1 MASETSSYDAAPQP
15 SRPVKRPGSA
25 GAAFAYRDFRIVWFG
40 SFASNV
46 GTWMQTAV
54 QGAYAYK
61 LTHSSTF
68 VGALGLAQLGP
79 LLLLAMVGGVIADRI
94 DRRRWIMWMQSEQAV
109 FSLVLAWIVIAND
122 HPSRLALFLCVLAVG
137 IGNALSGPAYSSSLP
152 LLVGTRDLPGALSLN
167 STLINGTR
175 VFGPVLGTLL
185 YRGVGAGAVFA
196 VNAVTYLFVIVAI
209 GMVRIPRTAPV
220 LGTLKERYL
229 GGIHAARRDPVVSR
243 SLVILPLFSFFCL
256 PFISLFAPLAEKSL
270 GLNSK
275 GTGYGLLYAAFGLGA
290 AVGSLSIGTWLT
302 GVDRRL
308 IVRYGLAAFG
318 VLAFVFGLLHHPA
331 PAYPVVFVLGAAYF
345 GLTTAL
351 MTIVQS
357 RLADNVRGRVMA
369 LWFMGFGGTVSVSG
383 LAFGPVLDHFGGTT
397 MMAVSAV
404 SALVLAAWFNLVKLD
419 ERATERAKASAVAGP
434 TAATA

>member
-1 MASETSSYDAAPQP
+1 MAPESSSPTAAPQP
-15 SRPVKRPGSA
+15 SRPVRRPGSA

-79 LLLLAMVGGVIADRI
+79 LLLLAMIGGVLADRV
-94 DRRRWIMWMQSEQAV
+94 DRRRWIMWMQTEQAV
-109 FSLVLAWIVIAND
+109 FSLVLAWLVISND
-122 HPSRLALFLCVLAVG
+122 HPSRIALFLCVLAVG
-137 IGNALSGPAYSSSLP
+137 IGNALNGPAWSSSLP

-185 YRGVGAGAVFA
+185 YRSVGAGAVFA
-196 VNAVTYLFVIVAI
+196 VNAVTYLFVIAAI
-209 GMVRIPRTAPV
+209 AVVRIPRTAPV
-220 LGTLKERYL
+220 GGTLRERYL
-229 GGIHAARRDPVVSR
+229 GGVHAARRDPVVSR

-256 PFISLFAPLAEKSL
+256 PFIGLFAPLAEKNL

-275 GTGYGLLYAAFGLGA
+275 GTGYGFLYAAFGLGA

-308 IVRYGLAAFG
+308 LVRYGLAAFG
-318 VLAFVFGLLHHPA
+318 VLAFVFGIIRHPA
-331 PAYPVVFVLGAAYF
+331 PAYPAVFLLGAAYF

-351 MTIVQS
+351 MTVVQS

-383 LAFGPVLDHFGGTT
+383 LAFGPILDHLGGTV
-397 MMAVSAV
+397 MMTVSAIG
-404 SALVLAAWFNLVKLD
+404 ALALAAWFNLVRLD
-419 ERATERAKASAVAGP
+419 TRSAAL
-434 TAATA
+434 TAATVA